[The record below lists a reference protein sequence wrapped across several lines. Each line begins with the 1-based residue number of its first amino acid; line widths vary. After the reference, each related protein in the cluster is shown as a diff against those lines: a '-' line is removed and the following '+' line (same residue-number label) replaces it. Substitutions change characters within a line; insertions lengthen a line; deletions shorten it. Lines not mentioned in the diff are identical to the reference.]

1 MTLPTHATSLPTHAH
16 TDMWL
21 LSCYRRA
28 RRLWHVLDAE
38 LHPCP
43 AWVGN
48 ELYIGGIGLAHGY
61 VGDAA
66 KTAASFIVHP
76 RTRERLYRTGDLGRW
91 QADGEVEFL
100 GRADFQVKI
109 AGAIHF

>member
-1 MTLPTHATSLPTHAH
+1 M
-16 TDMWL
+16 
-21 LSCYRRA
+21 
-28 RRLWHVLDAE
+28 LDAE

-91 QADGEVEFL
+91 QADGEVACPVPPAPTASTL
-100 GRADFQVKI
+100 AIDRRAGQVQ
-109 AGAIHF
+109 AP